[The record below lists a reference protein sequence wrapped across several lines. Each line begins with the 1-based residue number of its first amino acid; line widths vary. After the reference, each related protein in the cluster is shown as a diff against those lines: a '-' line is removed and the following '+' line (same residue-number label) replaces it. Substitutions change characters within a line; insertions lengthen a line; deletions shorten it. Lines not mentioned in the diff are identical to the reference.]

1 MYLKELIL
9 ENFRGFNKITLQLN
23 RKNVV
28 LVGTNG
34 AGKSTILNA
43 TVILLSRIAESL
55 SYGVSK
61 KVNLNETDIKN
72 GEQSL
77 TLKCTVH
84 YEGMERELE
93 IKKIRAENE
102 KSKPKLVVKDTTKD
116 IVAHLHQQLNEK
128 QTFNLP
134 VFANYPVH
142 RNVFEIPLKINPR
155 HKFDQFSAY
164 KNCFA
169 NSVDFRTFFEWF
181 RRQEEI
187 EIQKN
192 SKSDSNYDD
201 KQLKAVRDAIY
212 QFMPDFSDLKIV
224 RKGKLKVVITKG
236 NQRLE
241 LNQLSNGERCTIAMV
256 GDLARRLALANPG
269 LENPLEGKGIV
280 LIDEIELHL
289 HPAGQREIVN
299 QLQSVFPNIQFIL
312 STHSPQILG
321 EIKSAQIF
329 FVTENHNGEDIR
341 VHQGQSLFGKDSN
354 MILEQFMG
362 APEKNEEIK
371 EQQRKLFRLLMES
384 KLVEARNLMDH
395 LVGILGSDDPSMVK
409 ADMILKRKESLNYE
423 IYNEERLT
431 SSL

>member
-23 RKNVV
+23 RNNVV

-43 TVILLSRIAESL
+43 AVILLSRIAESL
-55 SYGVSK
+55 SHGVSK

-72 GEQSL
+72 GKQSL
-77 TLKCTVH
+77 TIKCTIH

-93 IKKIRAENE
+93 IRKARAVNE
-102 KSKPKLVVKDTTKD
+102 KSKPKLAVKDKTKD
-116 IVAHLHQQLNEK
+116 IAAHLHQQLNEK

-142 RNVFEIPLKINPR
+142 RNVLEIPLKINQR

-169 NSVDFRTFFEWF
+169 SSVDFRAFFEWF
-181 RRQEEI
+181 RRQEEF
-187 EIQKN
+187 EAQKN
-192 SKSDSNYDD
+192 SKANVNFEN
-201 KQLKAVRDAIY
+201 KQLKAVRSAIY
-212 QFMPDFSDLKIV
+212 RFLPDFSDLKIV
-224 RKGKLKVVITKG
+224 RKEKLKAVITKG
-236 NQRLE
+236 NQCFE
-241 LNQLSNGERCTIAMV
+241 LNQLSNGEKCLLAMV

-280 LIDEIELHL
+280 LIDEVELHL

-312 STHSPQILG
+312 TTHSPQILG
-321 EIKSAQIF
+321 EVQSAQIF
-329 FVTENHNGEDIR
+329 FVTENHNGEDILI
-341 VHQGQSLFGKDSN
+341 HQEQSLFGKDSN

-371 EQQRKLFRLLMES
+371 EQQRKLFRLLMDS
-384 KLVEARNLMDH
+384 KLVEARNLLDQ

-409 ADMILKRKESLNYE
+409 ADMILKRKESLN
-423 IYNEERLT
+423 L
-431 SSL
+431 